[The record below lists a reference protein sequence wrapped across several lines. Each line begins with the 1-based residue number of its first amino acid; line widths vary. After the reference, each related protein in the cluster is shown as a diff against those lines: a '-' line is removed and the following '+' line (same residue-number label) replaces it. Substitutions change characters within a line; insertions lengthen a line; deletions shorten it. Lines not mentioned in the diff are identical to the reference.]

1 MTHTLDIGTDLDDL
15 LATMGD
21 LTADAP
27 LAPALLAA
35 VHTTATEQTAG
46 SWTTTPT
53 TPATSADEQP
63 SLISPKVIRGAWY
76 L

>member
-35 VHTTATEQTAG
+35 VHTTATEQTPG
-46 SWTTTPT
+46 SWTTS
-53 TPATSADEQP
+53 PATAVDEP

>member
-15 LATMGD
+15 LATIGD

-35 VHTTATEQTAG
+35 VHATVTKPTDS
-46 SWTTTPT
+46 SWTTTP
-53 TPATSADEQP
+53 ATAADEP

>member
-15 LATMGD
+15 LATLGD

-35 VHTTATEQTAG
+35 VHTTVIEQTATA
-46 SWTTTPT
+46 WTTTPA
-53 TPATSADEQP
+53 PAADEP
-63 SLISPKVIRGAWY
+63 SLISPRVIRGAWY

>member
-15 LATMGD
+15 LATLGD

-27 LAPALLAA
+27 LAPALVAA
-35 VHTTATEQTAG
+35 AHATTRAQTVAFE
-46 SWTTTPT
+46 TTV
-53 TPATSADEQP
+53 PATVADEP
-63 SLISPKVIRGAWY
+63 SLISPRVIRAAWY